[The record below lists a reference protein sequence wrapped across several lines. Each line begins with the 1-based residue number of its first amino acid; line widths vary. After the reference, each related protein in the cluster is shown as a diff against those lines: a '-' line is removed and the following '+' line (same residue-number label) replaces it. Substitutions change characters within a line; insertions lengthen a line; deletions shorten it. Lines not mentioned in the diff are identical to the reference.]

1 MKEGEPMICNKC
13 KMRVATI
20 RISQVANNSVVDV
33 FLCHDCAQE
42 NAIAGMQAAV
52 MGLSNM
58 MPGFFSY
65 SGEVSKYMKAKA
77 APSRCTLCG
86 KTFEEIQQDGRLGC
100 AMCYSDFKDKLNP
113 IIERIYGSAR
123 HKGKC
128 PSNMPD
134 EYKNAREID
143 DLKALLD
150 EAIKLEEYERAA
162 EIRDS
167 IKSVEQRQNG

>member
-1 MKEGEPMICNKC
+1 MICNNC
-13 KMRVATI
+13 KMRAATI
-20 RISQVANNSVVDV
+20 RISQVINNSVTDIY
-33 FLCHDCAQE
+33 LCHDCAQE

-52 MGLSNM
+52 MGFANM

-65 SGEVSKYMKAKA
+65 GGEMNKYMKAK
-77 APSRCTLCG
+77 PEFVKCSLCG
-86 KTFEEIQQDGRLGC
+86 KTFEEIQQDGKLGC
-100 AMCYSDFKDKLNP
+100 AVCYKEFKDKLNP

-143 DLKALLD
+143 ELKNLLVK
-150 EAIKLEEYERAA
+150 AIELEEYEKAA
-162 EIRDS
+162 KIRDS
-167 IKSVEQRQNG
+167 IKSVEQRQSVEQI